1 MLILTMF
8 FFLMGN
14 SNSPQIINDDGS
26 PRITEL
32 DIIREQVD
40 EYQGYL
46 NGTGNW
52 TEVS

>member
-14 SNSPQIINDDGS
+14 GNSPQIINDGDS
-26 PRITEL
+26 PRVSEL
-32 DIIREQVD
+32 DIITEQVG
-40 EYQGYL
+40 EYEGFL